1 MGVMN
6 EAAIER
12 AVKAQTDVL
21 RDVLAE
27 LRAIREAVGGVSPE
41 PPPAETAESARRRF
55 ARR

>member
-1 MGVMN
+1 MGVLN

-21 RDVLAE
+21 REVLAE
-27 LRAIREAVGGVSPE
+27 LRALREAVGGAAPTTASS
-41 PPPAETAESARRRF
+41 ETPRSRF